1 MMTHNLFRNLIFILA
16 ASVCIG
22 FAQVKPT
29 VSLIGGDDVPDL
41 KQKFTQTLETILMEL
56 NRVNKGKGDLH
67 SLKIFFSDESFRLL
81 NQYVEQNHP
90 YTARK
95 QYSPQVIE
103 REHGQYFDIR
113 SIAMTV
119 NLGETE
125 ASPTQN
131 LIFTFSKQGSIVSF
145 RSMIPNCDYEHM
157 ISEGLTSLDSLTR
170 GRVLDF
176 MEQFRMA
183 YNAKDTTFLEK
194 VYSDEALIIVGTVLK
209 PKGQPDDFSRM
220 TILKQDKVKLV
231 QQSKREYLN
240 GLKKN
245 AFKNSFLNVRFE
257 DVKVLRHEKIPELY
271 GISCKQ
277 YWNSSKYSDQGFLFL
292 MMDYRSPDTP
302 VIHVRSWQ
310 PQPFEDGSVVGLY
323 DFDVVGY
330 NK

>member
-1 MMTHNLFRNLIFILA
+1 MANNLFRNLILFFA
-16 ASVCIG
+16 TSVCIG
-22 FAQVKPT
+22 FAQVKPK
-29 VSLIGGDDVPDL
+29 VSLIGGDDVPAL
-41 KQKFTQTLETILMEL
+41 KQKFTETLETILLEL
-56 NRVNKGKGDLH
+56 NRVNKGKSDLNA
-67 SLKIFFSDESFRLL
+67 LKNYFSEESFRLL
-81 NQYVEQNHP
+81 EQYVTQNHP

-119 NLGETE
+119 DLGETE

-131 LIFTFSKQGSIVSF
+131 LIFTFSKQGTVTSF
-145 RSMIPNCDYEHM
+145 RSMLPNCDYERM
-157 ISEGLTSLDSLTR
+157 ISEGLSSLDSLTR

-194 VYSDEALIIVGTVLK
+194 VYSDEALIIVGTVLRQ
-209 PKGQPDDFSRM
+209 KGQPDDFSRM
-220 TILKQDKVKLV
+220 TILKEDKVKLV
-231 QQSKREYLN
+231 QQSKRDYIN

-257 DVKVLRHEKIPELY
+257 DVKVLQHEKIPELY

-277 YWNSSKYSDQGFLFL
+277 YWNSSKYSDQGYLFL
-292 MMDYRSPDTP
+292 MMDYRKPDTP

-310 PQPFEDGSVVGLY
+310 PQPFDDGSVVGLY

-330 NK
+330 SK